1 MDPTRPAAFD
11 RSTDPMST
19 LRMPAEARVDWSDD
33 RKYAGAGL
41 RIRRGTFRDGAARG
55 VEVIAVDT
63 GVSQHWLL
71 PTRGM
76 SIWRIDVAPLDE
88 APEQTVSPIGW
99 RSPVAGPV
107 HPALVPLIE
116 PSGLGWLSGFDELLV
131 RCGLTSNGPPLFN
144 EAGQLTDPLHGRI
157 GNTPAQ
163 NVHLRI
169 DGDRLIV
176 TAEMVEARLFFGRL
190 RLSTT
195 MSFQSGSPNVHITDR
210 LINDSST
217 SATAQ
222 MLYHI
227 NVGRPILGDGS
238 RLRATLKEVAP
249 KDSLSAGEMDQRFD
263 YGPPTSG
270 YRERV
275 YFAEARSDDDGWADA
290 MVDDPSHRVGLGVRY
305 QTDTLPKFVVW
316 KNTADVRDG
325 YVTGMEP
332 ATNFPNAKPYE
343 AEHGRVLTL
352 EPEQEVI
359 FWLDLQPLLGS
370 ASVNE
375 FAKRCQS
382 AASPVVHDRPQPT
395 WSPQADA

>member
-1 MDPTRPAAFD
+1 MDQTSHESSAAA
-11 RSTDPMST
+11 TDPMST
-19 LRMPAEARVDWSDD
+19 LAMPAEARVDWADD
-33 RKYAGAGL
+33 RKYARAGL
-41 RIRRGTFRDGAARG
+41 RIRRGTFRDGMARG

-63 GVSQHWLL
+63 GVSQYWLL

-76 SIWRIDVAPLDE
+76 SLWRIDVAPLEE
-88 APEQTVSPIGW
+88 APERIVSPIGW

-107 HPALVPLIE
+107 HPSLVPLVE

-131 RCGLTSNGPPLFN
+131 RCGLRSNGPPLFN

-169 DGDRLIV
+169 DDDRLVV
-176 TAEMVEARLFFGRL
+176 TAEMVESRLFFGRL
-190 RLSTT
+190 RLVTT
-195 MSFQSGSPNVHITDR
+195 MTFRGGSPEVQITDR
-210 LINDSST
+210 LINDAST
-217 SATAQ
+217 PATAQ

-227 NVGRPILGDGS
+227 NVGQPILGDGS
-238 RLRATLKEVAP
+238 ELKATLREVAP
-249 KDSLSAGEMDQRFD
+249 KDALSAGEMADRFG

-270 YRERV
+270 YNERV
-275 YFAEARSDDDGWADA
+275 YFATAASDDDGWAHA
-290 MVDDPSHRVGLGVRY
+290 MVDDPGHHIGLGVRFR
-305 QTDTLPKFVVW
+305 TDTLPKFVVW

-332 ATNFPNAKPYE
+332 ATNFPNEKTYE

-359 FWLDLQPLLGS
+359 FRLELHPLLGS
-370 ASVNE
+370 ASVND

-382 AASPVVHDRPQPT
+382 AASPVVHEQPRPT
-395 WSPQADA
+395 WSPQANA